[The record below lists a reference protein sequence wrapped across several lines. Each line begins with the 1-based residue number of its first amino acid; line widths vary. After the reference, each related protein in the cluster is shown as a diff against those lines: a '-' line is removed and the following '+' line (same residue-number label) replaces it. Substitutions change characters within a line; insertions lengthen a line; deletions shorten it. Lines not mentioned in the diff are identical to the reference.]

1 MAEPTKADEFPQTG
15 ADEPGQI
22 SPPMGEFW
30 LPHDNATLPGGFGDD
45 FDVPT
50 HRSGFDDVH
59 IPDYHPPERIPDHP
73 FKVNRYYDNKDKEWK
88 IRVREGR
95 FYLTTNNGPTVTQTV
110 TLGPS
115 DDGGD
120 PPVLETEPA
129 QLQTIFTVT
138 GDDGFPSFGNSNAS
152 LAPALALPKEFTDS
166 DAAHGYAFFGDNDN
180 YNPAEVTWVYLRY
193 ILKHNT
199 TGMELAG
206 SAVNKLNVITIPN
219 SSHAH
224 AVYGA
229 VNKPINAAAVVDKG
243 GDDGLQLMRADQTV
257 AASLNGLAISGDRER
272 YGVYYIL
279 LAKVEPTSTAT
290 GPLVTQY
297 IHENITLSVSN
308 TPVTAYSDGY
318 GEA

>member
-95 FYLTTNNGPTVTQTV
+95 FYLTTNASSKGVAA
-110 TLGPS
+110 S
-115 DDGGD
+115 ASDGGD
-120 PPVLETEPA
+120 EISFFAVG
-129 QLQTIFTVT
+129 
-138 GDDGFPSFGNSNAS
+138 GDDGFPPFGNSNAS